1 MRSTFVRSMWLD
13 HPTKSDSP
21 GVTVSDTWMFL
32 ISALSAALLGAA
44 CSTDGTAP
52 EAAPAVS
59 ATQLVKSGG
68 DQQAWYFNNPLSTP
82 YAVTTLDEDDDPV
95 PGVVVTWS
103 VASGGG
109 SVDPPQVGT
118 DSSGLALATHILG
131 PAAVSQSVTA
141 GVPGLPTLTF
151 NATATAPPT
160 AAAVTVANNF
170 FDPSDV
176 IVQAGGTVVW
186 TWNSAGVEH
195 NVTYMGDPTLL
206 PQSSAT
212 KKGGMHSNTYGT
224 AAEYRYFC
232 SIHGGMEGT
241 VTVVR

>member
-13 HPTKSDSP
+13 HRTKSDSP

-82 YAVTTLDEDDDPV
+82 YAVTALDEDDDPV
-95 PGVVVTWS
+95 PGLVVTWS

-195 NVTYMGDPTLL
+195 NMTYMGDPTLL

-212 KKGGMHSNTYGT
+212 QDGGMHSNTYGT

>member
-1 MRSTFVRSMWLD
+1 M
-13 HPTKSDSP
+13 
-21 GVTVSDTWMFL
+21 SDTWMFS

-44 CSTDGTAP
+44 CGTDSPAP
-52 EAAPAVS
+52 EAAPADSVPEAV

-82 YAVTTLDEDDDPV
+82 YAVTARSENDDPV

-118 DSSGLALATHILG
+118 DSSGLAQATHTLG
-131 PAAVSQSVTA
+131 PTAMSQSVTA

-151 NATATAPPT
+151 NATATDPPT
-160 AAAVTVANNF
+160 AAAVMVKNNF
-170 FDPSDV
+170 FDPRDV
-176 IVQAGGTVVW
+176 VVQIGSTVVW
-186 TWNSAGVEH
+186 TWNSSGEVH
-195 NVTYMGDPTLL
+195 NVTYVGSPTPL
-206 PQSSAT
+206 PQSSTTQGA
-212 KKGGMHSNTYGT
+212 GMHSNTYGT
-224 AAEYRYFC
+224 ATKYRYLC
-232 SIHGGMEGT
+232 TIHGGMEGT

>member
-1 MRSTFVRSMWLD
+1 MSE
-13 HPTKSDSP
+13 K
-21 GVTVSDTWMFL
+21 WMFL
-32 ISALSAALLGAA
+32 ISAVSAALLGAA
-44 CSTDGTAP
+44 CTSDGTAP
-52 EAAPAVS
+52 EAAPGDSTEAAPADS

-82 YAVTTLDEDDDPV
+82 YAVTARDENDLPV

-118 DSSGLALATHILG
+118 DLSGLALATHTLG
-131 PAAVSQSVTA
+131 PVAMSQSVTA

-160 AAAVTVANNF
+160 AAAVTVGNNF

-176 IVQAGGTVVW
+176 IVQIGSTVAW
-186 TWNSAGVEH
+186 TWNSAGVSH

-206 PQSSAT
+206 PQGSAT
-212 KKGGMHSNTYGT
+212 QAGGMHSNTYGT

>member
-1 MRSTFVRSMWLD
+1 MSE
-13 HPTKSDSP
+13 K
-21 GVTVSDTWMFL
+21 WMFL

-44 CSTDGTAP
+44 CSTGGTAP
-52 EAAPAVS
+52 EDPPAVS

-82 YAVTTLDEDDDPV
+82 YAVTALDKDDDPV

-109 SVDPPQVGT
+109 SVDPPQGGT

-131 PAAVSQSVTA
+131 PTAMSQSATA
-141 GVPGLPTLTF
+141 SVPGLPTLTF
-151 NATATAPPT
+151 SATATAPPT
-160 AAAVTVANNF
+160 SAAVTVGNNF

-176 IVQAGGTVVW
+176 IVQIGGMVAW
-186 TWNSAGVEH
+186 TWNSAGVFH
-195 NVTYMGDPTLL
+195 NVTYTGSPTPL
-206 PQSSAT
+206 PQSSTTQDA
-212 KKGGMHSNTYGT
+212 GMHSNTYET
-224 AAEYRYFC
+224 AVKYTYVC
-232 SIHGGMEGT
+232 TIHGGMEGT

>member
-1 MRSTFVRSMWLD
+1 MRSTFVRSMSLD
-13 HPTKSDSP
+13 HPNPSP
-21 GVTVSDTWMFL
+21 IPRVTVSDTWMFL

-44 CSTDGTAP
+44 CSSDGTAP

-82 YAVTTLDEDDDPV
+82 YAVTALDEDDDPV

-131 PAAVSQSVTA
+131 PAAMSQSVTA

-170 FDPSDV
+170 FNPSDV
-176 IVQAGGTVVW
+176 IVQTGGTVIW

-212 KKGGMHSNTYGT
+212 QDGGMHSNTYGT

-241 VTVVR
+241 VTVVL

>member
-1 MRSTFVRSMWLD
+1 M
-13 HPTKSDSP
+13 SDKC
-21 GVTVSDTWMFL
+21 MFL

-52 EAAPAVS
+52 EAAQTDS

-68 DQQAWYFNNPLSTP
+68 DQQAWYFNNPLPTP
-82 YAVTTLDEDDDPV
+82 YAVTARDENDDPV

-109 SVDPPQVGT
+109 SVDPAQVGT
-118 DSSGLALATHILG
+118 DSSGLALATHTLG
-131 PAAVSQSVTA
+131 PAATSQSVTA

-151 NATATAPPT
+151 GAFAAAPPT
-160 AAAVTVANNF
+160 AAAVMVRNNF

-176 IVQAGGTVVW
+176 IVQIGSTVEW
-186 TWNSAGVEH
+186 TWNSPGDVH
-195 NVTYMGDPTLL
+195 NVTYVGGPTPL
-206 PQSSAT
+206 PPGSVTQGA
-212 KKGGMHSNTYGT
+212 GMHSNTYGT
-224 AAEYRYFC
+224 AAQYRYLC
-232 SIHGGMEGT
+232 TVHGGMEGT

>member
-1 MRSTFVRSMWLD
+1 MSE
-13 HPTKSDSP
+13 K
-21 GVTVSDTWMFL
+21 WMFL

-44 CSTDGTAP
+44 CTSDGTAP
-52 EAAPAVS
+52 EAAPADSTEAAPADS
-59 ATQLVKSGG
+59 ATQFVKSGG

-82 YAVTTLDEDDDPV
+82 YAVTARDENDLPV

-118 DSSGLALATHILG
+118 DSSGLALATHTLG
-131 PAAVSQSVTA
+131 PAAMSQSVTA

-206 PQSSAT
+206 PQSST
-212 KKGGMHSNTYGT
+212 TQDGGMHSNTYGT

-241 VTVVR
+241 VAVVR

>member
-1 MRSTFVRSMWLD
+1 MSE
-13 HPTKSDSP
+13 K
-21 GVTVSDTWMFL
+21 WMFL

-52 EAAPAVS
+52 EAAPADS

-68 DQQAWYFNNPLSTP
+68 DQQAWYFNNPLSIP
-82 YAVTTLDEDDDPV
+82 YAVTARDENDLPV

-118 DSSGLALATHILG
+118 DSSGLALATHTLG
-131 PAAVSQSVTA
+131 PVAMSQSVTA
-141 GVPGLPTLTF
+141 SVPGLPMLTF

-160 AAAVTVANNF
+160 AAAVTVGNNF

-176 IVQAGGTVVW
+176 IVQIGSTVAW
-186 TWNSAGVEH
+186 TWNSAGVFH
-195 NVTYMGDPTLL
+195 NVTYMGDLTLL
-206 PQSSAT
+206 FQGSAT
-212 KKGGMHSNTYGT
+212 QGGGMHSNTYGT

>member
-1 MRSTFVRSMWLD
+1 M
-13 HPTKSDSP
+13 
-21 GVTVSDTWMFL
+21 SDTRMFL

-44 CSTDGTAP
+44 CGTEGTAP
-52 EAAPAVS
+52 EVAQAAS

-68 DQQAWYFNNPLSTP
+68 DQQAWYFDNSLQIP
-82 YAVTTLDEDDDPV
+82 YAVTARDENDDPV

-109 SVDPPQVGT
+109 SVDPPQVPT
-118 DSSGLALATHILG
+118 DLSGLALATHTLG
-131 PAAVSQSVTA
+131 PVAVSQSVTA
-141 GVPGLPTLTF
+141 SVPGLATLTF
-151 NATATAPPT
+151 NAAATTPPT
-160 AAAVTVANNF
+160 AAAVTVGNNF

-176 IVQAGGTVVW
+176 IVQIGSTVAW
-186 TWNSAGVEH
+186 TWNSAGVSH

-206 PQSSAT
+206 PQGSAT
-212 KKGGMHSNTYGT
+212 QAGGMHSNTYGT

-232 SIHGGMEGT
+232 SIHGGMEGA